1 MSHMEPR
8 AVLVTTLGAEAPVV
22 AITTQLL
29 LSENVPLT
37 AVELLYTLTGASAIR
52 DAVDEVRGV
61 FAAHD
66 DWPLLHCVQL
76 PVGDVLSPDELR
88 LFGNALFAAL
98 KKWLRQGYQVHLLLA
113 GGRKSM
119 AMIGVTTAQ
128 LLFGPEDRL
137 WYLYSDDALRASGRH
152 TLRNSDDARLIPI
165 PLPPPLTAPVY
176 GHALEANSPDEARSL
191 LARQVSDQRRRFVE
205 EELTAAERAVARCVV
220 EDVATVAEMA
230 ARLHKAPKTVTNQLT
245 SIYAKLEAVFGL
257 QADVGVKREF
267 LRRELGGWF
276 GNEFGS

>member
-1 MSHMEPR
+1 MSLAAPS

-29 LSENVPLT
+29 LAQGTRLV
-37 AVELLYTLTGASAIR
+37 AVELLYTVPGDPAIR
-52 DAVDEVRGV
+52 SALAEVQAAFASHPQWPPLILTQLAV
-61 FAAHD
+61 A
-66 DWPLLHCVQL
+66 
-76 PVGDVLSPDELR
+76 DVLSPGELDA
-88 LFGNALFAAL
+88 FGNALFAVL
-98 KKWLRQGYQVHLLLA
+98 KRWLRQGCAIHLLLA

-137 WYLYSDDALRASGRH
+137 WYLYSDDRLRDSGRH
-152 TLRNSDDARLIPI
+152 LLRSTDDARLLQI

-176 GHALEANSPDEARSL
+176 GHALEAETPAQARAL
-191 LARQVSDQRRRFVE
+191 LARQVAELRRRFVE
-205 EELTAAERAVARCVV
+205 EDLSAAERAVARCVV
-220 EDVATVAEMA
+220 EEVATVAEIA
-230 ARLHKAPKTVTNQLT
+230 ARLGKAPKTVTNQLT

-276 GNEFGS
+276 GS